1 MKSERELA
9 NGRAWLEGPCAC
21 TRRVPTLEC
30 VIFNHLGLH
39 AMRASKKTG
48 RWAASFVF
56 ATLAAS
62 AGAQSLND
70 GSALWIENQ
79 SFGFEACPALS
90 AVPAAED
97 AQGTLA
103 ALRASATGDLSRAA
117 RIAGVSFGGAN
128 ALTLT
133 PVSGS
138 FACGDRPS
146 EVTFRIAAVDRVSGK
161 YWTTDM
167 KVVGDEAATTQPAI
181 VALADQM
188 TRSLRGVV
196 TQASLR

>member
-1 MKSERELA
+1 
-9 NGRAWLEGPCAC
+9 
-21 TRRVPTLEC
+21 
-30 VIFNHLGLH
+30 
-39 AMRASKKTG
+39 MRAIKNTG
-48 RWAASFVF
+48 RWAASIVF

-62 AGAQSLND
+62 AGAQSPVDN
-70 GSALWIENQ
+70 SPLWIENQ

-103 ALRASATGDLSRAA
+103 ALRSSATGDLARAA
-117 RIAGVSFGGAN
+117 SLAGLSLGGAS
-128 ALTLT
+128 AMTLT

-146 EVTFRIAAVDRVSGK
+146 EVTFRIAAVDRASGT
-161 YWTTDM
+161 YWSTDM
-167 KVVGDEAATTQPAI
+167 KVVGDDAATAQPAI